1 MSGIPSGTGDSDG
14 RARWA
19 ALDSQYERLVDAADR
34 LLIEPDR
41 PADSDLASRTDR
53 ADQRVRTAS

>member
-14 RARWA
+14 GTRWA

-34 LLIEPDR
+34 LLIELDR
-41 PADSDLASRTDR
+41 PADRDLAARTDR
-53 ADQRVRTAS
+53 ADQRLRTAS